1 MARTKRELGFKN
13 KIIAK
18 ATQLIIERGVT
29 NTSLADIAKSLTISP
44 GTLFYYFP
52 SKGDLIFEISQRHI
66 ERISEKIL
74 HWVSVIAT
82 VKDPVSILESVMK
95 LFLTNERAAGEIHL
109 FLIHE
114 ALTGNHTIRERFRV
128 AYRRWSEQMSNG
140 VQQVLGSSNESRLV
154 AKIIIA
160 LLDGFLMQ
168 QLLDAEVPPY
178 REVSQF
184 LLNDESDSL

>member
-13 KIIAK
+13 KIIVK
-18 ATQLIIERGVT
+18 AAQLIIERGVT
-29 NTSLADIAKSLTISP
+29 NTSLADIAKSLNISP

-66 ERISEKIL
+66 KRMSDKIM
-74 HWVSVIAT
+74 HWVSIIAT
-82 VKDPVSILESVMK
+82 VKDPVSILESVMR

-114 ALTGNHTIRERFRV
+114 ALTGNHIIRERFRI
-128 AYRRWSEQMSNG
+128 AYRRWSEQMSDG
-140 VQQVLGSSNESRLV
+140 AQQVLGSSAESKLV

-168 QLLDAEVPPY
+168 QLLETEVPSY

-184 LLNDESDSL
+184 LLNNESDPL